1 MTFDWRMPRQWAL
14 AAALIIGAQLVFW
27 GLVVAGERLARPQ
40 GMAHRPY
47 VEFTVLDDAGRPLAE
62 GRKFRAPYRPDPNYK
77 TPITEGSARA
87 IFEIPFTV
95 ENPDEGLALYLAVK
109 RSLHEVRIN
118 GVVVQPNV
126 PLDSFAGSAGW
137 QPLFYM
143 LPTTAIRPG
152 ENAITALVENEGYQ
166 HVFPEFNVGRAEDL
180 ARAFRWGNL
189 LNFDLPLA
197 AIAILAFSVLVCLVI
212 SWPREDRRRMSALTA
227 FLAIWAIYTYWTTF
241 TLPFEISR
249 TVNFMA
255 YWSLVFGALFSAGR
269 YVLCDVDAPARWVR
283 RLDIVWAATQAFCLL
298 MPLMEG
304 RLGPSLG
311 AWFGIMLQAS
321 TLVSVVICGAA
332 ILLLA
337 GRSAGRGGERWLER
351 SLLMICLTAL
361 AVDNADSAYKLTI
374 PFANDLPLTFYIAP
388 AAGLLLGFGMVA
400 SLARQ
405 AASARRSVDSA
416 NLVLADRLAA
426 QEAELLAGYETQK
439 RMLARQVLLEERQRI
454 VRDMHDGIGG
464 QLLGLILQVRG
475 RKVEPPEVE
484 AALESSLS
492 DLRLIVD
499 SLDSAEDGLAAALRS
514 VEHRIRGQVEAADV
528 VLEVDHGL
536 LDDDDKPLGARITLN
551 IVRIVQEAVTNALRH
566 SKGDRIRLES
576 AAGPEGLTIRVT
588 DNGVGLGTAVAAG
601 RGLASMKTRAG
612 LIGGRLDLRDAGP
625 GLVVELTLPLD
636 MPPTA

>member
-1 MTFDWRMPRQWAL
+1 MTSGPWTLQRLAL
-14 AAALIIGAQLVFW
+14 ALVLIVGVQLAFW
-27 GLVVAGERLARPQ
+27 TLVVAGERLARPQ

-47 VEFTVLDDAGRPLAE
+47 IEFTVLDVAGNPLAD

-87 IFEIPFTV
+87 VFEIPFTV
-95 ENPDEGLALYLAVK
+95 ADPDEELALYLAVK
-109 RSLHEVRIN
+109 RSLHEVRVN

-126 PLDSFAGSAGW
+126 PLDSFAGAAGW

-143 LPTTAIRPG
+143 LPTSAIRPG
-152 ENAITALVENEGYQ
+152 ANTVTALVENEGYQ

-197 AIAILAFSVLVCLVI
+197 AIAILMFSVIVCLVI
-212 SWPREDRRRMSALTA
+212 SWPAEDRRRMRALTA
-227 FLAIWAIYTYWTTF
+227 FLAIWAAYTYWTVF
-241 TLPFEISR
+241 TPPFEISR
-249 TVNFMA
+249 TANFIL
-255 YWSLVFGALFSAGR
+255 YWTLLFGALFAAGR
-269 YVLCDVDAPARWVR
+269 YVLRDIEAPRAWTRG
-283 RLDIVWAATQAFCLL
+283 LDYSWAAIQAFCIL

-321 TLVSVVICGAA
+321 AVIAIVICGLA

-337 GRSAGRGGERWLER
+337 LRSAGRGGERWFER

-374 PFANDLPLTFYIAP
+374 PFAHDLPLTFYIGP

-405 AASARRSVDSA
+405 AAAARRTVVSA
-416 NLVLADRLAA
+416 NRVLAERLDA
-426 QEAELLAGYETQK
+426 QARELSSGYETQK
-439 RMLARQVLLEERQRI
+439 RLLARQVLLEERQRI

-464 QLLGLILQVRG
+464 QLLGLILRVRS
-475 RKVEPPEVE
+475 RRAEPEEVE
-484 AALESSLS
+484 TALETSLA

-499 SLDSAEDGLAAALRS
+499 SLDSAEDGLASALRS
-514 VEHRIRGQVEAADV
+514 VEHRIRPQIEAAGLS
-528 VLEVDHGL
+528 LEVEHGL
-536 LDDDDKPLGARITLN
+536 SGEGPSLGARATLN
-551 IVRIVQEAVTNALRH
+551 VVRIIQEAVTNALRH
-566 SKGDRIRLES
+566 SRGGRIRLES
-576 AAGPEGLTIRVT
+576 AETPDGLRLRVA
-588 DNGVGLGTAVAAG
+588 DDGVGLGQPTAAG
-601 RGLASMKTRAG
+601 RGLASMRTRAG
-612 LIGGRLDLRDAGP
+612 MVGARLDFSDAEP
-625 GLVVELTLPLD
+625 GLLVELTIPRESQ
-636 MPPTA
+636 AV